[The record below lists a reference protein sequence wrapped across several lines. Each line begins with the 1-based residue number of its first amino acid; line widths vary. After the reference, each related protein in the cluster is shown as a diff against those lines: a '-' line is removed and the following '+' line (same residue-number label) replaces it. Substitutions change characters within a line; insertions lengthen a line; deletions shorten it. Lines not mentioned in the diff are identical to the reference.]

1 MIFVQTTEMGEPSEG
16 TLDDPALGQNPEF
29 VGLPTLDDLQGAG
42 KHRLH
47 PSEESARIAPVGE
60 DHFKRTGYGKQPD
73 QQRTRAHTILDAGGM
88 HAQRQYPPLGVDG
101 DVALSAFDFFAGI
114 KASLPPFKLVFT
126 DCASMIATLGVGS
139 RPA

>member
-1 MIFVQTTEMGEPSEG
+1 MIFVQATKVSESGEG
-16 TLDDPALGQNPEF
+16 TLDDPALRQDPEL

-47 PSEESARIAPVGE
+47 PSDESTRIAPVGKITVSVQAME
-60 DHFKRTGYGKQPD
+60 QPD
-73 QQRTRAHTILDAGGM
+73 QQRTRAHTVLDAGGM
-88 HAQRQYPPLGVDG
+88 HAQRQYPALGIGG
-101 DVALSAFDFFAGI
+101 DVALSAFDLLAGI
-114 KASLPPFKLVFT
+114 KASLPAFALVFT